1 MLKENARVAVVGAGI
16 MGSGIAQVAARAGF
30 RVPMVDVETPL
41 LERGL
46 EAIRKSLERMKT
58 AGKLGVEEARQV
70 LERIE
75 ATVDLT
81 VAARDADL
89 VIEAVPEDPGLKKQV
104 FAQLDRLCKP
114 EAILATNT
122 STISITE
129 IASAT
134 RRPENVIGMH
144 FANPVPVTRGV
155 EIIRGLATSEG
166 TLEAAKDVVRRVGKE
181 YYVCRDSPGFIGNR
195 MLPLFLNEAF
205 NVLHDGIAS
214 AEDIDKSAKLS
225 LNHPMGPLE
234 LADLIG
240 LDQLLKGMEYLHR
253 ELGEK
258 YRPSPLLKQLVA
270 AGRFGRKTGRGVY
283 TYG

>member
-30 RVPMVDVETPL
+30 RVLMVDVETPL

-46 EAIRKSLERMKT
+46 EAIRKSLERMKA

-155 EIIRGLATSEG
+155 EIIRGLDTSEE
-166 TLEAAKDVVRRVGKE
+166 TIEAAKDVVRRVGKE

-258 YRPSPLLKQLVA
+258 YRPSTLLKQLVA